1 MCEQVIE
8 EQIIQADNLGSFFRF
23 VNKRIYKRS
32 SISFIT
38 SENDVI
44 LHDDC
49 DKAQAFNKYFAS
61 VWRSDNGVVPEC
73 VSLNVTCLDSVC
85 FDEVDIISAIKKL
98 KSNFTCGP
106 DGIPPMFLS
115 S

>member
-1 MCEQVIE
+1 MCEQVTE

-32 SISFIT
+32 GISFIT

-49 DKAQAFNKYFAS
+49 DKAEAFNKYFAS
-61 VWRSDNGVVPEC
+61 VWRPDNGIVPEC
-73 VSLNVTCLDSVC
+73 VSLNVT
-85 FDEVDIISAIKKL
+85 
-98 KSNFTCGP
+98 
-106 DGIPPMFLS
+106 
-115 S
+115 

>member
-1 MCEQVIE
+1 MCEQVT
-8 EQIIQADNLGSFFRF
+8 EQIIQADNLRSFFRF

-49 DKAQAFNKYFAS
+49 DKAEAFNKYLQVF
-61 VWRSDNGVVPEC
+61 GVLIMVLY
-73 VSLNVTCLDSVC
+73 LNVSHSMLLVWIL
-85 FDEVDIISAIKKL
+85 FVL
-98 KSNFTCGP
+98 MKS
-106 DGIPPMFLS
+106 I
-115 S
+115 